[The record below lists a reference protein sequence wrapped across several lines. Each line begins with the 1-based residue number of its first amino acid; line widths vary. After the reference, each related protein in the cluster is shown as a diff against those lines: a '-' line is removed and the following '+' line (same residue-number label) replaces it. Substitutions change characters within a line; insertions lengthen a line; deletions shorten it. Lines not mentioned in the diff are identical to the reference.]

1 MMAASELKGFNKVY
15 RSIPAR
21 NLARTKLRNAY
32 FRERVY
38 FGRIGSITVSL
49 FYLTLYLGIPKFATT
64 HSDRKI
70 KI

>member
-49 FYLTLYLGIPKFATT
+49 FYLTLYLGLPKFATT
-64 HSDRKI
+64 HLDTK
-70 KI
+70 K